1 MKFYTSI
8 PLKISRIVDG
18 QELGLIW
25 TRMCIDSWRKAG
37 YDVVSVN
44 SASEAEQIS
53 SIYPDV
59 KVQAVERDG
68 MAAVGRPLIYLS
80 DLLSVAMR
88 DTCSHVA
95 IANADVMFLNDAAV
109 ALKGW
114 TPELGFAYSTRLDID
129 DLAGTNPRLHGGVD
143 FIIIK
148 IGDLQGIELPDFLFG
163 TPWWDYWLPLV
174 MNCKGVKGCRLAFN
188 NLPVIAHLF
197 HGDRWSHDDFLSNFS
212 CFIAAISKVV
222 DDRKKLSVDLSQV
235 DVVTG
240 LPGPMLKIC
249 LEYAKSSAGI
259 IHKEN
264 SIFNYNR
271 YTT

>member
-8 PLKISRIVDG
+8 PLKISRIVG
-18 QELGLIW
+18 GREVGLIW
-25 TRMCIDSWRKAG
+25 TRTCIDSWRKAG

-59 KVQAVERDG
+59 TVQAVERDG
-68 MAAVGRPLIYLS
+68 MATVGRPLVYLS
-80 DLLSVAMR
+80 DLLSVAR
-88 DTCSHVA
+88 LDTCSHIA

-114 TPELGFAYSTRLDID
+114 IPELGFAYSTRLDID
-129 DLAGTNPRLHGGVD
+129 DLAGSNPRLHGGVD
-143 FIIIK
+143 FIILK
-148 IGDLQGIELPDFLFG
+148 TSDLQGLELPDFLFG

-188 NLPVIAHLF
+188 DLPVIAHLF
-197 HGDRWSHDDFLSNFS
+197 HADRWSQDDFLSNFLL
-212 CFIAAISKVV
+212 FIDAISNVIN
-222 DDRKKLSVDLSQV
+222 DRKKLSDSVYQIDHI
-235 DVVTG
+235 TG
-240 LPGPMLKIC
+240 FPGPMLKIC
-249 LEYAKSSAGI
+249 LEFAKCSSGI

-264 SIFNYNR
+264 HVFNLS
-271 YTT
+271 